1 MFINKILQKLGLD
14 KFISAGTF
22 KNISTLMT
30 GTVISAIIPILTAPI
45 MSRIFAAS
53 SYGVLG
59 LYMSISGLIG
69 VLAYTHYTQ
78 AIMLPKENADARQVV
93 WFAMSFS
100 TAVSLCAMLVFIV
113 LYFFTNVISS
123 SQIHLWYFFI
133 PVSIFLNGVNAA
145 ILTWVNRI
153 QSYKQLSYN
162 RVIQALITVVV
173 QITLGILIKN
183 ETGLMAGLLTGQ
195 LVSVVLLVW
204 KFGNKL
210 DSGIGLPQT
219 AGFKK
224 IAIQYKNLLFYSTP
238 SEFINNL
245 INQTP
250 IFLLQKFGGISYVGY
265 YNFTQRFLGLPQM
278 FLSSAIVD
286 VFKQKASYSY
296 SHYGNC
302 REIFLKTLKALTAI
316 AIIPFI
322 ILVLFA
328 PSIFEFVFGG
338 EWRNA
343 GIFAQFLGIL
353 FFFRFI
359 VSPLSYVYI
368 IAGRMKEDFIL
379 HILFLVLTTLAF
391 FIGDFFFDDKKY
403 LILTYSLTY
412 SFVYIVYLLRSYK
425 FSKGNL
431 NFK

>member
-145 ILTWVNRI
+145 ILTWANRI

-219 AGFKK
+219 ASFKK

-238 SEFINNL
+238 SDFINNL

-286 VFKQKASYSY
+286 VFRQKASYSY

-302 REIFLKTLKALTAI
+302 REIFWKTFKVLTSLAILPAI
-316 AIIPFI
+316 AAI
-322 ILVLFA
+322 LFA
-328 PSIFEFVFGG
+328 PQIFSFFFGAK
-338 EWRNA
+338 WVLA
-343 GIFAQFLGIL
+343 GVFAQYLSVMY
-353 FFFRFI
+353 FFRFI
-359 VSPLSYVYI
+359 VSPLSYVYL
-368 IAGRMKEDFIL
+368 IAGRMKEDFLI
-379 HILFLVLTTLAF
+379 HILFLVLTTASFYLSNIF
-391 FIGDFFFDDKKY
+391 FTDKK
-403 LILTYSLTY
+403 LMILCYSLTY
-412 SFVYIVYLLRSYK
+412 SFVYFITLFRSYK
-425 FSKGNL
+425 FSKG
-431 NFK
+431 

>member
-1 MFINKILQKLGLD
+1 MFIDKILQKLGLD

-69 VLAYTHYTQ
+69 VIAYSHYTQ
-78 AIMLPKENADARQVV
+78 AIMLPKENTDARQVV

-145 ILTWVNRI
+145 ILTWANRI

-162 RVIQALITVVV
+162 RVIQALITMVV

-183 ETGLMAGLLTGQ
+183 ETGLMVGLLTGQ

-210 DSGIGLPQT
+210 DSGIGLPQS

-224 IAIQYKNLLFYSTP
+224 IAVQYKNLLFYSTP
-238 SEFINNL
+238 SDFINNL

-250 IFLLQKFGGISYVGY
+250 VFLLQKFGGISYVGY
-265 YNFTQRFLGLPQM
+265 YNFTQRLLGLPQM

-286 VFKQKASYSY
+286 VFRQKASYSY

-302 REIFLKTLKALTAI
+302 REIFLKTFKVLTSLAILPAI
-316 AIIPFI
+316 AAI
-322 ILVLFA
+322 LFA
-328 PSIFEFVFGG
+328 PQIFSFFFGAK
-338 EWRNA
+338 WVLA
-343 GIFAQFLGIL
+343 GVFAQYLSVMY
-353 FFFRFI
+353 FFRFI
-359 VSPLSYVYI
+359 VSPLSYVYL
-368 IAGRMKEDFIL
+368 IAGRMKEDFLI
-379 HILFLVLTTLAF
+379 HILFLVLTTASFYLSNIF
-391 FIGDFFFDDKKY
+391 FTDKK
-403 LILTYSLTY
+403 LMILCYSLTY
-412 SFVYIVYLLRSYK
+412 SFVYFITLFRSYK
-425 FSKGNL
+425 FSKG
-431 NFK
+431 